1 MVKDY
6 ILSNITC
13 SMPETWIERRAVAL
27 AILAELD
34 QLDHLY
40 YRKDESYW
48 HAYGPA
54 VQPVENKGAKN
65 GKIEIFSNYIRER
78 KILLM

>member
-27 AILAELD
+27 AILAEL
-34 QLDHLY
+34 
-40 YRKDESYW
+40 
-48 HAYGPA
+48 A